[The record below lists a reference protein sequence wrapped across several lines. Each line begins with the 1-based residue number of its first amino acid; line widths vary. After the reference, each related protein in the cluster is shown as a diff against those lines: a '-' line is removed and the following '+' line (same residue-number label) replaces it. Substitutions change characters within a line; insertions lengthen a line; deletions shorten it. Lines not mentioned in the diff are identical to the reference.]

1 MQVAEGIFDV
11 LAVFNETNEFV
22 LYYHRFP
29 DIKYILDTICKQRTE
44 DDQSLQEE
52 GWKVD
57 CQLQSAGALFPPI
70 LLFLTLYLG

>member
-22 LYYHRFP
+22 LYYHRSFVNWDLP
-29 DIKYILDTICKQRTE
+29 RMIYFQWKE
-44 DDQSLQEE
+44 DDQSLQAE

-57 CQLQSAGALFPPI
+57 CQLQSAGVSSSS
-70 LLFLTLYLG
+70 